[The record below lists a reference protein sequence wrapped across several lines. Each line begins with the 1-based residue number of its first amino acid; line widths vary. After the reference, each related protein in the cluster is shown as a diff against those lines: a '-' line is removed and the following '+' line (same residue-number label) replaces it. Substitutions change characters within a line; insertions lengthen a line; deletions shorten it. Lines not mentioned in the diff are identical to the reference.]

1 MLAGMSTLETLLF
14 SVDRQLATI
23 TINRPDAGNAMS
35 PTMCREL
42 MEVVTRIDVAR
53 EVRAVLLNSTGRL
66 FCGGGD
72 LVSQPGAPEDLERV
86 FRENSGYLHIA
97 VARLVRLAVPV
108 VVAVQGVAAG
118 AGVSLAMAG
127 DLVLAG
133 ESARFTLAYTK
144 AGLVPDGGASYL
156 LPRLVGMRRAQELLF
171 TNRLLSAAEAHE
183 LGLVTR
189 VVADAE
195 LARESQELA
204 LSLAQGPTAAFAGV
218 KRLLASSTVSS
229 IETQMEAESREIA
242 QAAASED
249 GREGM
254 AAFREKRAPRF
265 VGR

>member
-1 MLAGMSTLETLLF
+1 MSTLETLLF
-14 SVDRQLATI
+14 SVEHQVATI
-23 TINRPDAGNAMS
+23 TINRPASGNALNG
-35 PTMCREL
+35 TMCREL
-42 MEVVTRIDVAR
+42 MELVTHIDVTRAI
-53 EVRAVLLNSTGRL
+53 RAVLINSTGKL

-72 LVSQPGAPEDLERV
+72 LVARSGGPEELERG

-97 VARLVRLAVPV
+97 VARLVRLPVPV

-118 AGVSLAMAG
+118 AGVSIACAG

-156 LPRLVGMRRAQELLF
+156 LPRLVGMRRAQELIF
-171 TNRLLSAAEAHE
+171 TNRMLSASEARE
-183 LGLVTR
+183 IGLITR
-189 VVADAE
+189 VVPDAE
-195 LARESQELA
+195 LARESVELA
-204 LSLAQGPTAAFAGV
+204 RTLAQGPTAAFAAT

-242 QAAASED
+242 RAAASED

-254 AAFREKRAPRF
+254 AAFREKRPPRYK
-265 VGR
+265 GA